1 MYFPRRFYDV
11 DARTEHILFYTE
23 ERATTV
29 ASVPEAT
36 IANKFLHGYYMITF
50 VYSVFFSP
58 DQLVELSMQCQR
70 GRSQVEGAIQLQAA
84 ICFRI
89 VQPRL
94 TARRN
99 WAQPHGSRL
108 IVGGWRKPAAWL

>member
-1 MYFPRRFYDV
+1 MYCPRIFCDL

-36 IANKFLHGYYMITF
+36 IGNTF
-50 VYSVFFSP
+50 FTLVLNDHVCLLNLFISRPACRAFNAVSARSVS
-58 DQLVELSMQCQR
+58 
-70 GRSQVEGAIQLQAA
+70 GEGAIHLQAA
-84 ICFRI
+84 ICFRV

-94 TARRN
+94 TTRSDG
-99 WAQPHGSRL
+99 AQPHGSRL